1 MRLGAVYNQMF
12 ISPLMFGNKK
22 VNNNGYNSGNN
33 DNVDDGGN
41 TFVIVN
47 TPANFVMTLDD
58 SGETISGTYNA
69 GDFKIL
75 TPSKFAGM
83 FYGEIKETNTKFILE
98 PNSTVVYGQNFSDYE
113 VYLTLPGARGLFV
126 GYKNIDFTQQFY
138 QNYIVWVYATILS
151 YQLSNSTSLQTVLL
165 SEYTGHDGYNGDV
178 FTYTSFGNAPNL
190 TTVTL
195 SDNNSYT
202 EDDHS
207 FRNCP
212 NIRDVRIILNQANTP
227 NAENIEIIKNSF
239 PSPKP
244 TFTLYNPL

>member
-12 ISPLMFGNKK
+12 ISPLMFDNKK
-22 VNNNGYNSGNN
+22 VNNNNYNGGNN
-33 DNVDDGGN
+33 DNSDDSVNINKIVDTPSN
-41 TFVIVN
+41 FVI
-47 TPANFVMTLDD
+47 TLDD

-75 TPSKFAGM
+75 TPNEYVGM
-83 FYGEIKETNTKFILE
+83 FYGEIKETNTKFIIQKD
-98 PNSTVVYGQNFSDYE
+98 STVVYGQNFSDYE

-138 QNYIVWVYATILS
+138 QNYIVWAYATILS

-202 EDDHS
+202 EDDHA

-212 NIRDVRIILNQANTP
+212 NIKDVRIILYKKDIPNTK
-227 NAENIEIIKNSF
+227 NIEIIKNSF